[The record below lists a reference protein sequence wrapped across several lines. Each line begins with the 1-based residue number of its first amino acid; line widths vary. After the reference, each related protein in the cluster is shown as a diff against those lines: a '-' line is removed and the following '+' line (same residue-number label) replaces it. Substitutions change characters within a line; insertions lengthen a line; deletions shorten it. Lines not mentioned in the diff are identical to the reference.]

1 MKSNITL
8 QSRLLRFLETGE
20 LRRVVATSIR
30 VVAATNRAP
39 SELEAGAASVRT
51 STINWKDVAL
61 SEEALEALRTHRGLP
76 GARHSQ
82 ALMAY
87 ILVAKPI
94 LFQLSSPNQRV
105 SLSPRGYSA
114 ACSIAPAA

>member
-1 MKSNITL
+1 MSSKL
-8 QSRLLRFLETGE
+8 VVRPQAVADLDDQALCPARMRKRLLQRWT
-20 LRRVVATSIR
+20 R
-30 VVAATNRAP
+30 P
-39 SELEAGAASVRT
+39 SQAGVLT
-51 STINWKDVAL
+51 LN
-61 SEEALEALRTHRGLP
+61 
-76 GARHSQ
+76 Q

-114 ACSIAPAA
+114 AYSIVPAA